1 MKISIESSVTSC
13 VRIVPVNSEFISYKG
28 RRGDQIMNF
37 SNDDSF
43 VIPGNEPRKM
53 MIHNTKPLKSQEP
66 HGIPIDIIDPY
77 RINVEKEEV

>member
-1 MKISIESSVTSC
+1 
-13 VRIVPVNSEFISYKG
+13 
-28 RRGDQIMNF
+28 MNF

-43 VIPGNEPRKM
+43 VIPGNDPRKM